1 MKRCSAS
8 LIISEIQSK
17 ITSKCQSSSVKKVI
31 KNNNRNETKKQ
42 KITSVGKHLEKLE
55 FLCTAMYAQLVS
67 HVQLFTTPW
76 TATCQTP
83 LSMEFSR
90 QEYWS
95 GLSFPPPGDLPHQ
108 GIKPISLTGRQIFT
122 TVPPKKLILKSD
134 LGIQENKICHCIHP
148 PPPLF
153 AMKWWDQVP
162 WC

>member
-8 LIISEIQSK
+8 LITSEIQSK
-17 ITSKCQSSSVKKVI
+17 ITSKCQSSSVKRVI

-108 GIKPISLTGRQIFT
+108 GIKPISLTGRQIKSA
-122 TVPPKKLILKSD
+122 TVSI
-134 LGIQENKICHCIHP
+134 
-148 PPPLF
+148 PPPLYL
-153 AMKWWDQVP
+153 P
-162 WC
+162 WSDGTRCRDVSFLNVEF